1 VEREVWN
8 ADKGLEVHMSP
19 REGDEA
25 EVCALGNDN
34 LLLAGTVLKV
44 GKDLTQLDQI
54 HITFD
59 RINNHILQNT
69 REVYA
74 CCVYAGTQTKIS
86 LNSKITKNKF
96 SSIER
101 TLNK

>member
-1 VEREVWN
+1 MYVKFH
-8 ADKGLEVHMSP
+8 DGSFHF
-19 REGDEA
+19 REGDET
-25 EVCALGNDN
+25 EVCALSNDN

-44 GKDLTQLDQI
+44 LRHKQTYVYSSYTQ
-54 HITFD
+54 
-59 RINNHILQNT
+59 NHKKSENFFFQNT

-74 CCVYAGTQTKIS
+74 ACVYAGTQTKIS

-101 TLNK
+101 SLNK